1 MLPTTAPPAAP
12 NHGNDPKI
20 RMVEEMITL
29 LRPVNT
35 FASIGTVAGF
45 GRNFVRKR
53 LLTKFAENPGIMY
66 RIGDDYRI
74 PRATAEDFIRELYP
88 C

>member
-1 MLPTTAPPAAP
+1 MLTTAPAAP
-12 NHGNDPKI
+12 SPGDDDPKR
-20 RMVEEMITL
+20 RMVEEMIGQ

-35 FASIGTVAGF
+35 FASIGAVVGF

-53 LLTKFAENPGIMY
+53 LLATFAENPRIMY

-74 PRATAEDFIRELYP
+74 PRATAEDFIRELYEY
-88 C
+88 